1 MHLEAMLPSISTP
14 VTPNQALHVSV
25 LISPVSHRY
34 ADIKT
39 PKKWY
44 VCEFSLGFISDL
56 VV

>member
-1 MHLEAMLPSISTP
+1 MHLEATLPSISTP

-25 LISPVSHRY
+25 LVSTVSHRY

-44 VCEFSLGFISDL
+44 VCEFSLRFISDL